1 MDEVVAFADEKTSDI
16 AKFVAYWEES
26 LATKSIATNASDA
39 ISVMTIHKAK
49 GLEKHTVFI
58 PFGNMDLESDKAG
71 MLPATLTCDVT
82 EITRHNAE
90 AKELLGELPVIP
102 ITMGKEMD
110 NSFYHDC
117 YAYDH
122 LQQRVDN
129 LNTLYVAFTRA
140 GTNLFVWSQD
150 KKKGTQT
157 TSALLKTFVSN
168 EEAKIDEEDQKP
180 YYEFGK
186 LEPLPQA
193 APKTDE
199 AKQVLKANVNPFDD
213 NVKPEDVEIAL
224 QPSHLQNVQFVQSAE
239 AKEYMGL
246 QSEKDAKK
254 EVARQRGKFYHDLL
268 SRIDTLDD
276 LPRALNDLVTEGIIT
291 ESEKA
296 KHEAYVRKCITSN
309 PMYNKW
315 FDGSYQLYNECDIF
329 LLASNGTMKVRRPDR
344 VMINDHEVII
354 VDYKTA
360 KDHEGYESQVS
371 EYRDLLHKMTGLPA
385 TAYLW
390 YLETGKCHSV

>member
-1 MDEVVAFADEKTSDI
+1 
-16 AKFVAYWEES
+16 
-26 LATKSIATNASDA
+26 
-39 ISVMTIHKAK
+39 
-49 GLEKHTVFI
+49 
-58 PFGNMDLESDKAG
+58 MDLESDKAG

-199 AKQVLKANVNPFDD
+199 AKQELKANVNPFDD

-246 QSEKDAKK
+246 LPEKDAQKK
-254 EVARQRGKFYHDLL
+254 W
-268 SRIDTLDD
+268 
-276 LPRALNDLVTEGIIT
+276 RANVVSFIT
-291 ESEKA
+291 TYCRA
-296 KHEAYVRKCITSN
+296 
-309 PMYNKW
+309 
-315 FDGSYQLYNECDIF
+315 
-329 LLASNGTMKVRRPDR
+329 
-344 VMINDHEVII
+344 
-354 VDYKTA
+354 
-360 KDHEGYESQVS
+360 
-371 EYRDLLHKMTGLPA
+371 
-385 TAYLW
+385 
-390 YLETGKCHSV
+390 